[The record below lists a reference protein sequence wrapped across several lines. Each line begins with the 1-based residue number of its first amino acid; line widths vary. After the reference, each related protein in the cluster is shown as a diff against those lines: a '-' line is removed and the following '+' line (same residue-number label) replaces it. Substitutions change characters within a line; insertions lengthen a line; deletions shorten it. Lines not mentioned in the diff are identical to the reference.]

1 MKLIKNQLL
10 VPIHFWIFALLS
22 VWAAPRG
29 IAQNAPSQEE
39 IRIDAKAIY
48 QNGKIYLRW
57 EPINPLTW
65 QMGNERGYV
74 IKRYPITLDARGQ
87 EVTDTIPTEFM
98 VKTLGD
104 AQLLAL
110 NEVPLAYAAKAIYRP
125 QELITPSPTPVDEFT
140 KAFQQEEL
148 KNAARE
154 AALLIASSNFV
165 HATKI
170 GLGLLNDNLK
180 PGEIKYKYVILIND
194 MDSVEQLAFRPG
206 IVAVANSAGTGI
218 EKLANLRAETDDK
231 YVMLKW
237 NKPPADDFLYYD
249 VYRKEYPSGTFAK
262 VNQYPY
268 SFSDKSDNPDVLY
281 ADSLPNNTSRY
292 QYYVVGMTNFG
303 LLSPPSDYIIAK
315 GKPKPVGAI
324 PFIESITESNPGKQL
339 ITWSF
344 SGTLI
349 NRLQGFQIKR
359 AKDRED
365 AFVTIATVG
374 PRVPAQVTPEPV
386 IQSYLDL
393 FPLTT
398 AYYMIVALDE
408 NANEL
413 PSIPKL
419 AQLEDN
425 VPPAKPINLSGT
437 VDLEGFAQVQWK
449 ANTEAD
455 LLGYHVFFS
464 NNENGDYIPMTEE
477 PVSLAEFS
485 KYVNIETLA
494 NEIWVKVKALDFHDN
509 NSPFSDAYR
518 LKLPDVTPPSCPVL
532 VKVENRDKC
541 IYIKWNASSSE
552 DVVRHEVQRRPLHFE
567 GDWEIIATYLP
578 VLRVDTSHCDTTM
591 ACWIEYE
598 YRIKAIDDVD
608 LCCYSGKGT
617 GMLASSYCYRAVNA
631 PRAFYSNAVLN
642 PQNTS
647 AFRTPKGFICLYWEF
662 PCDYPV
668 QEFHIYKRL
677 GPGQPLVL
685 VRSITPKKAIFTSY
699 FTVPDPNNPDKTITC
714 GFPIPTAKPP
724 ITPLPPTGEP
734 GLTTSPNG
742 NTPLTIVK
750 KKTKTI
756 STDLCAYLIED
767 DDIAILDTVHNSG
780 VEYVI
785 QVEFKDGTRSSFS
798 EKIKP

>member
-1 MKLIKNQLL
+1 MP
-10 VPIHFWIFALLS
+10 VHFWILALLS
-22 VWAAPRG
+22 VWAAPRSM
-29 IAQNAPSQEE
+29 AQSANSDEE
-39 IRIDAKAIY
+39 IRVTAKAIY

-57 EPINPLTW
+57 EPVNNRTW

-74 IKRYPITLDARGQ
+74 VKRYPITINSRG
-87 EVTDTIPTEFM
+87 EEWVDSIATDFN
-98 VKTLGD
+98 VKVLGD
-104 AQLLAL
+104 GQLQAFNDLAL
-110 NEVPLAYAAKAIYRP
+110 NYAAKAIYRP
-125 QELITPSPTPVDEFT
+125 QELITPSSVPLDPVT

-148 KNAARE
+148 QNGAKE
-154 AALLIASSNFV
+154 TALLVAASNFQ
-165 HATKI
+165 HATHI

-180 PGEIKYKYVILIND
+180 TNVLKYQYVILIND
-194 MDSVEQLAFRPG
+194 MDSTELSAFRPG
-206 IVAVANSAGTGI
+206 LTTVNNSAGTGI
-218 EKLANLRAETDDK
+218 AKLENLRAETDDK

-237 NKPPADDFLYYD
+237 NKPAPDEFLYFD
-249 VYRKEYPSGTFAK
+249 IYRKEYPSGTFAK

-281 ADSLPNNTSRY
+281 ADSLTNNTTRY

-303 LLSPPSDYIIAK
+303 LLSPPSEYVLAK
-315 GKPKPVGAI
+315 GKPRPVGAL

-344 SGTLI
+344 SGALI

-359 AKDRED
+359 AKSRED
-365 AFVTIATVG
+365 EFVTIATVNSR
-374 PRVPAQVTPEPV
+374 PPFPATLEPV
-386 IQSYLDL
+386 MQSYLDL
-393 FPLTT
+393 FPLSS

-408 NANEL
+408 NANPL
-413 PSIPKL
+413 HSIPKL

-425 VPPAKPINLSGT
+425 IPPAMPTDISGT
-437 VDLEGFAQVQWK
+437 VDLEGFAQVKWK
-449 ANTEAD
+449 ANTESD

-477 PVSLAEFS
+477 ALTTAEFT

-494 NEIWVKVKALDFHDN
+494 NEIWVKVKAIDYKDN
-509 NSPFSDAYR
+509 HSPFSNAYR
-518 LKLPDVTPPSCPVL
+518 LKLPDIIPPSNPVL
-532 VKVENRDKC
+532 VTVENRYKC

-552 DVVRHEVQRRPLHFE
+552 DVVRHEVQRRPLHYE
-567 GDWEIIATYLP
+567 GDWEVIATYLP
-578 VLRVDTSHCDTTM
+578 VLRADTSHCDTTM

-598 YRIKAIDDVD
+598 YRIKAVDDAD
-608 LCCYSGKGT
+608 LFGYSGKGT
-617 GMLASSYCYRAVNA
+617 GSLTSDYCYRGVNA
-631 PRAFYSNAVLN
+631 PRAFYSNAILN

-668 QEFHIYKRL
+668 REFHIYKRL

-699 FTVPDPNNPDKTITC
+699 FTVPEPSNPDKSITC
-714 GFPIPTAKPP
+714 GFPFPTTKPP
-724 ITPLPPTGEP
+724 ITTTSSSGEP

-742 NTPLTIVK
+742 NTPLPIVK
-750 KKTKTI
+750 KNPKTI
-756 STDLCAYLIED
+756 RTDLCAYLIED
-767 DDIAILDTVHNSG
+767 DDVAILDTIHNSE

-785 QVEFKDGTRSSFS
+785 QTEFNDGTRSYFS
-798 EKIKP
+798 KSIKP